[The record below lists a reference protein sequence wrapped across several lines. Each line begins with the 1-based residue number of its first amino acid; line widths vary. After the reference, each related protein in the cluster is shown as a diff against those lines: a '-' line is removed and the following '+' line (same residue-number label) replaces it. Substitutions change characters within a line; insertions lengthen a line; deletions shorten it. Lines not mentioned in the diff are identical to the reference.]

1 MWCRIKIRETG
12 MRPDNR
18 RAGFRHG
25 TGAFEAIRAQGSARV
40 HIIRSMSP
48 AFDPRLSA
56 AILAARSAQFASR
69 TLGTGG
75 GSTVP
80 GVVARRVDPEVLT
93 KLSRRLPLGSAAVTG
108 TNGKTTTTR
117 MVLKVLQTAGIRAV
131 NNSTGANLV
140 TGVTAALVSDVGLS
154 GRPASEMGLFEVDE
168 ASVPRV
174 AAEAELGTLAVLN
187 LFRDQLDRYGE
198 LTYTG
203 KVIASAFG
211 DLPQDGAVVLNAD
224 DPLVAS
230 LGRSARRPVFY
241 GVDEPALDIGRLQH
255 VADSKDCPLCGT
267 ALVYETVYMGHV
279 GVYDCPRCD
288 FSRPEP
294 AYRATRVRLR
304 GAKGAEFLLSTPEGE
319 TPVSISLPGLYNVY
333 NALAAAALA
342 AGFGVGLAEISRGLK
357 EFGGAFGRV
366 ERVEAGD
373 REVFLLLIK
382 NPVGFNEILR
392 TFVAGADARNVLIA
406 INDNDADGR
415 DVSWLWDVDFEMLAD
430 VPSEAKAGADG
441 ARPFAVSGI
450 RAADMAVRLKYAE
463 LPVGPVIPDR
473 KEAIKA
479 ALEATPPGE
488 TLYVLPTYTA
498 MLEIRKTLSELGY
511 THPFW
516 EDR

>member
-1 MWCRIKIRETG
+1 VSIFS
-12 MRPDNR
+12 NL
-18 RAGFRHG
+18 
-25 TGAFEAIRAQGSARV
+25 
-40 HIIRSMSP
+40 
-48 AFDPRLSA
+48 RLSA
-56 AILAARSAQFASR
+56 AILAARFTRLTSR
-69 TLGTGG
+69 TLKRGG

-93 KLSRRLPLGSAAVTG
+93 KLSRRLRLGSVAITG

-117 MVLKVLQTAGIRAV
+117 MVSRILRTAGIGAV

-140 TGVTAALVSDVGLS
+140 TGVSAALVSDSGLA
-154 GRPASEMGLFEVDE
+154 GTPGSEMGLFEVDE

-174 AAEAELGTLAVLN
+174 AAEAQIKILAVLN

-198 LTYTG
+198 LAYTG

-211 DLPQDGAVVLNAD
+211 DLPQNGAVVLNAD

-241 GVDEPALDIGRLQH
+241 GIDEPVLDTGRLQH
-255 VADSKDCPLCGT
+255 VADSKDCPVCGT
-267 ALVYETVYMGHV
+267 ALIYETVYMGHV
-279 GVYDCPRCD
+279 GVYDCPRRD

-294 AYRATRVRLR
+294 EYRASRVHLE
-304 GAKGAEFLLSTPEGE
+304 GAKGSEFLLSTPKGE
-319 TPVSISLPGLYNVY
+319 AEVKIGLPGLYNVY
-333 NALAAAALA
+333 NALAAATV
-342 AGFGVGLAEISRGLK
+342 AGEAGVGLTEISRGLG

-366 ERVEAGD
+366 ERVRAGD
-373 REVFLLLIK
+373 REAFLLLIK

-392 TFVAGADARNVLIA
+392 TFVTSADAKNVLIA

-430 VPSEAKAGADG
+430 
-441 ARPFAVSGI
+441 ARTEGKTDAAPFAVSGI
-450 RAADMAVRLKYAE
+450 RAEDMAVRLKYAE

-473 KEAIKA
+473 EAAIKA

-498 MLEIRKTLSELGY
+498 MLEIRKTLSEMGY

-516 EDR
+516 EDE